1 MAAVAMSNTL
11 STIKLPSVSEM
22 LQENINKKVEDSRK
36 NDAFET

>member
-11 STIKLPSVSEM
+11 SKIKLPSVSEM
-22 LQENINKKVEDSRK
+22 LQENINKKVEDTRK